1 VSSNQLLA
9 FLFGHTHGRL
19 AGRRWLVFRYSGN
32 ELLIHRKPPS
42 RAIYSPDYEASRP
55 PVFRSGRSDH
65 DQRAP
70 GPTSRRNSEVKWMFN
85 LRGPEFLHA
94 GPRGW
99 RSPLNKH

>member
-70 GPTSRRNSEVKWMFN
+70 RAN
-85 LRGPEFLHA
+85 LAEELGGKVDVQFARAGVFARGPARVEITT
-94 GPRGW
+94 
-99 RSPLNKH
+99 